1 LAPRARSGRHLVL
14 RQAHSRRSASD
25 DEADR
30 LNRAHVDGDG
40 YKEQTAWAG
49 PTDGLLVIDL
59 AANGAAGSDG
69 QINQA
74 KEIAFAQWTSDPN
87 DTDLQALRTVFD
99 TNRDGKLTG
108 ADARFGEFRVWKDA
122 NQNGTV
128 ESGELQT
135 LPQAGITQVNLTSDG
150 NAYLLPD
157 GSEINGTGSFVQN
170 GVTRS
175 LADAGLAYDTSGFQ
189 RVATSQGFNSR
200 SFARRKRNACV
211 QRGASYLQLNSAD
224 PPHTRAIHRQDKRS
238 ACG

>member
-1 LAPRARSGRHLVL
+1 LAPRARSGRHLAL

-40 YKEQTAWAG
+40 YKERTAWAG
-49 PTDGLLVIDL
+49 PSDGLLVIDL
-59 AANGAAGSDG
+59 AANGAAGADG

-87 DTDLQALRTVFD
+87 DTDLQALRAVFD
-99 TNRDGKLTG
+99 TNHDGRLTA

-135 LPQAGITQVNLTSDG
+135 LAQAGITQVNLTSDG

-189 RVATSQGFNSR
+189 RVTTSQGFAAR
-200 SFARRKRNACV
+200 SFSRRKRNAPV
-211 QRGASYLQLNSAD
+211 QRDAKHLQLNDVCS
-224 PPHTRAIHRQDKRS
+224 PHTRLIHKQDGRS
-238 ACG
+238 ACS